1 MKNLQTL
8 SAFLKFLKLYIFL
21 DRKSHKI
28 INNNVRDFSE
38 NCCADCCEF
47 CDIFETIVC
56 FEIQKANKKI
66 SKKSLQIM
74 VYVHA
79 KIICFSGADFCTPNL
94 ILICLLENVSQV
106 AFVKKTT
113 ALITRDWKYLRISS
127 RSTTEKSGKTTIL
140 HV

>member
-1 MKNLQTL
+1 M
-8 SAFLKFLKLYIFL
+8 
-21 DRKSHKI
+21 
-28 INNNVRDFSE
+28 RDFSE

-79 KIICFSGADFCTPNL
+79 KIMCFSDADFCTPNL
-94 ILICLLENVSQV
+94 ILTCFLENVSQV
-106 AFVKKTT
+106 AFVKKP
-113 ALITRDWKYLRISS
+113 LR
-127 RSTTEKSGKTTIL
+127 
-140 HV
+140 